1 MMEMGIPSWPAALP
15 GRKALEI
22 SDSSFGVTT
31 LISLRILE
39 KFLRN
44 FSEMLKSIFS
54 LCTGPLPSIK
64 IGGEEGSVHGL
75 SMVGYKR
82 V

>member
-1 MMEMGIPSWPAALP
+1 MVEMGILLWPAALP
-15 GRKALEI
+15 GRKALET

-39 KFLRN
+39 TFLWN

-54 LCTGPLPSIK
+54 LCTEPLPSIK
-64 IGGEEGSVHGL
+64 IGGEEGSVHRL
-75 SMVGYKR
+75 SIVGYKR